1 MSAAVASLPTVIVLA
16 AGRSERFKQSVQ
28 QAGRVNEWGEHK
40 LHAKLCGQSVFD
52 HVMDAVRR
60 SGLPFHVVLPE
71 QTQHL
76 PSQGMGDSIAVGV
89 RATAQS
95 NGWLILP
102 ADLPL
107 IQPQSLISVAQALKN
122 HALVVPFYQDQKGH
136 PVGFSQRCGQ
146 GLMVLTGDQG
156 ASSVVAQHSVFRLA
170 LQDQGCVLD
179 VDTADAI
186 SQAEKLLRGSCATH

>member
-107 IQPQSLISVAQALKN
+107 IQPQSLI
-122 HALVVPFYQDQKGH
+122 
-136 PVGFSQRCGQ
+136 
-146 GLMVLTGDQG
+146 LMALTGDQG
-156 ASSVVAQHSVFRLA
+156 ASSVVAQHPVFRLA